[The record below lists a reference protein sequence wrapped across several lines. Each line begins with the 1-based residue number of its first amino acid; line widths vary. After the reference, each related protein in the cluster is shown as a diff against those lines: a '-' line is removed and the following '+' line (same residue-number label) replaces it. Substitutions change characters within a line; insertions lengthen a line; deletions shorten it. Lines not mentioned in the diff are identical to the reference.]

1 MSIARQYGQMVE
13 RVNHATDKDIS
24 KALDKQPPTL
34 SDVLAL
40 RDAEIARLK
49 AEVARLTMENAEL
62 RAANMGANKANAP
75 ANAAN
80 TDRKAYQRELMRKRR
95 AAAKA
100 NGQQ

>member
-1 MSIARQYGQMVE
+1 MSIVRPYGHYVDPVGRAKKPE
-13 RVNHATDKDIS
+13 P
-24 KALDKQPPTL
+24 DKQPPTL

-40 RDAEIARLK
+40 RDIEIERLRL
-49 AEVARLTMENAEL
+49 EVGRLTLENAL
-62 RAANMGANKANAP
+62 LCAANMAANKANAP

-95 AAAKA
+95 VAAKA